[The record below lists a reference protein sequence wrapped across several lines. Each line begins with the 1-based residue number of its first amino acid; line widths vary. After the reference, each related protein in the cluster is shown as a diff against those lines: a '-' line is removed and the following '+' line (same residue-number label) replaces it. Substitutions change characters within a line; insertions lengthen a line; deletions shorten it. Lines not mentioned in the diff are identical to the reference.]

1 MMILDCKDWD
11 DDGDS
16 SFLTRLGIG
25 VFEYYTWLVIIST
38 LSYGLYIPLLYPVE
52 IKLFILEVMKHNETR
67 DLDHSHGHLYLYRIL
82 TLLTTYQNNGW
93 CQPSM
98 PIVIVSLLLTLFP
111 GTS

>member
-1 MMILDCKDWD
+1 MYQGTSRVRPYFVILGFLAVSLVVSLPLAVSLLGLVKPCMPPLLSSMMILDCKDWD

-52 IKLFILEVMKHNETR
+52 IKLFILEVMK
-67 DLDHSHGHLYLYRIL
+67 
-82 TLLTTYQNNGW
+82 Q
-93 CQPSM
+93 
-98 PIVIVSLLLTLFP
+98 
-111 GTS
+111 